1 VELFLAAGM
10 LVLGPVLAATV
21 LPVLMFNYL
30 NKPIWGLTC
39 ALITVAGATVD
50 YLYNWSGIE
59 YPIIF
64 LGIFASVYPLTL
76 AVGGLAIA
84 LALNKIFEVRSY

>member
-1 VELFLAAGM
+1 MVA
-10 LVLGPVLAATV
+10 PVLAVTI
-21 LPVLMFNYL
+21 LPVLLFNYL
-30 NKPIWGLTC
+30 NKPIWGLIC
-39 ALITVAGATVD
+39 ALVTVVGATVD

-59 YPIIF
+59 YPTIF

-84 LALNKIFEVRSY
+84 LALNKLFEVRSY